1 LDSITLGI
9 LSGEIY
15 DGIRALAD
23 LFAVVKV
30 PTSISG
36 DVARD

>member
-1 LDSITLGI
+1 LDLITLGI
-9 LSGEIY
+9 LSGESY

-23 LFAVVKV
+23 LFAVVKI

-36 DVARD
+36 DVVRG